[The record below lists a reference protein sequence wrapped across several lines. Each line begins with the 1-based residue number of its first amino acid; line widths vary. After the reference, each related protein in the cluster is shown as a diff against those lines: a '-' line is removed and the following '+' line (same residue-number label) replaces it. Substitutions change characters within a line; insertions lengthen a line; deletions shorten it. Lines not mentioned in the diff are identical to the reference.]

1 MDTVVDAG
9 GSAEPSG
16 PPDLVGGTWDR
27 SVLAEPHPSP
37 TLEQLVSLLVARHP
51 DDLLLVDFA
60 RHYWGQVADT
70 ELEES
75 RLEELYGV
83 TIAHWEVGRVRAPGT
98 ALLDVRSP
106 EGAVHSLLLS
116 VCDDAPFLVDSV
128 RIELDRQG
136 VGVHLM
142 VLPQMS
148 VVRDAAGAITAFGTG
163 GTPEAWTLIVID
175 RCDRGRADRIVT
187 GVRSTIADVLRV
199 VGSFAALR
207 TKMLHVAAD
216 LRGAPP
222 KGVPSAIVDSVRGLL
237 DWLVEDNLVFLAAAD
252 YDVAADGTRTLMP
265 GSELGLP
272 GATAGPA
279 VANDRLLAASRADT
293 EASVYRHVRPTC
305 VAIRHFDTAGTVVGE
320 SRFLGLFSAEARR
333 VSVTSI
339 PYVRDRVD
347 AVIERSGYVPNSHA
361 YRALRNVLETFPR
374 DELFEMSR
382 GPLFELA
389 MGIVALQDRQI
400 VRVFAEAEP
409 AGPWVTVL
417 VYLPAKRFE
426 ADVPQRVGAV
436 VAEAFGAQRYLLD
449 ASVGAG
455 ALARIT
461 VAVRRTAPD
470 LALPDLDALAE
481 EVDALSAPWD
491 EFVRSALVADLGE
504 QAGLALHDRIG
515 GAVPFDYA
523 VTVPPEQA
531 IADLERI
538 DRLAG
543 GPDGLDVVL
552 VPGAEGG
559 PWRMKLFRAGPPVM
573 LADTMPLFDHLGLR
587 AVDERPFEFRL
598 PTGVVHLYDIGVEM
612 PAGVSIDDARR
623 ADIESVFAALFAGT
637 IEGDGFNRLVAA
649 AGLDGRQ
656 VEVLRSYGRYLRQIR
671 FPFSQ
676 QFLED
681 VLYRHPQ
688 IAAGLVA
695 LFEARFDPARPASS
709 RDGAVAAIR
718 AELLTVLDG
727 VPSLD
732 DDRVGRMFLALID
745 ATLRTNAYRPAGDVD
760 GAGHRSVLAFK
771 LDPTAIPDLPKPR
784 PRFEIWICSP
794 TVEGV
799 HLRGGLV
806 ARGGIRA
813 SDRREDFRT
822 EVLGLVKAQ
831 MVKNAVIVPVGAKG
845 GFVSKRPPAEPDA
858 IRADTEACYR
868 LFIAG
873 LLDVTDNIVRGAT
886 VHPPHTV
893 CYDGDDPYLVVA
905 ADKGTATFSD
915 VANSISADYSF
926 WLGDAFASGGSVGY
940 DHKEMGITARGAWES
955 VRRHARTIGK
965 DADRDELTLVGI
977 GDMSGDVFGNGL
989 LMSPHVRLVAAFD
1002 HRHVFLDPRPDPAA
1016 SYAERRRLFELPRSS
1031 WADYDST
1038 LISAGGG
1045 VFARTAKHIA
1055 VSPEAAAVLG
1065 IEPGELAP
1073 TELMSA
1079 ILRAP
1084 VDVLWNGGIGTYV
1097 KAATETHADVGD
1109 RANDALRIDGNQ
1121 LRCRIVGEGGNL
1133 GFTQRG
1139 RVEYALN
1146 GGLINTDAIDNSA
1159 GVDCSDHE
1167 VNIKILLAGAID
1179 DGALDA
1185 ADRPALLASMTDEV
1199 AQLVLADNEAQTLAL
1214 AVARR
1219 QALPMANVHAR
1230 YLHTLEA
1237 EGWLD
1242 RALEFLPTDK
1252 ALAERQAAG
1261 QGLTTPEFAVMLA
1274 YTKTADVHEIIATDL
1289 PDDPYLAAELVDY
1302 FPTPLRE
1309 RFRPQIDRH
1318 RLRREIV
1325 ATRLVNEM
1333 VNQSGISF
1341 DHRMTEETGASVADI
1356 ARAWAA
1362 SRDVHGSVALWQQ
1375 IEALDSTLKFDVQI
1389 DLFLE
1394 ARRMVERSTLWLLRH
1409 RRPPIDIGA
1418 AVAELG
1424 PGVREVQTLLHD
1436 VLRGPLAKAARSL
1449 EASRLVLGVPDD
1461 LALASSLWPYMH
1473 TAFDIVD
1480 AAGDRPVAE
1489 VATAYWALFDA
1500 LDVTWLWDGIGAL
1513 PRNDR
1518 WQTQSRS
1525 ALRDDLL
1532 AVLIELTSDV
1542 VDAGAGVDG
1551 WLAANERPIGRLRAM
1566 FTDIN
1571 RTGTTDLTALTVG
1584 VRQLRNLV
1592 LSSTRAG

>member
-1 MDTVVDAG
+1 MDTAVTSDDQ
-9 GSAEPSG
+9 AEPSAH
-16 PPDLVGGTWDR
+16 GGWDR
-27 SVLAEPHPSP
+27 SVLGETPPSP
-37 TLEQLVSLLVARHP
+37 ALEQLVALLAERQP
-51 DDLLLVDFA
+51 DAPLLTEFA
-60 RHYWGQVADT
+60 RHLWTQVAEDD
-70 ELEES
+70 LAES
-75 RLEELYGV
+75 SIEDLYSV
-83 TIAHWEVGRVRAPGT
+83 TLAHWEVGRVRAPGI
-98 ALLDVRSP
+98 ALLEVRSP
-106 EGAVHSLLLS
+106 EGAAHSLLLS

-128 RIELDRQG
+128 RIALDRLG

-142 VLPQMS
+142 VLPQLS
-148 VVRDAAGAITAFGTG
+148 VERDSDGGISGFGRG
-163 GTPEAWTLIVID
+163 GIAEAWTLILID
-175 RCDRGRADRIVT
+175 RVGTTAATRIAQR
-187 GVRSTIADVLRV
+187 VRTTIAEVHTV
-199 VGSFAALR
+199 VGAHVPMR
-207 TKMLHVAAD
+207 TRMLHAAAE

-222 KGVPSAIVDSVRGLL
+222 ARVPASIVESVRSLL
-237 DWLVEDNLVFLAAAD
+237 DWLADGNLIFLAAAE
-252 YDVAADGTRTLMP
+252 YTVAADGTRTLVP
-265 GSELGLP
+265 GSELGLA

-279 VANDRLLAASRADT
+279 VANDRLFAASRADA
-293 EASVYRHVRPTC
+293 EADVYRPVRPTC
-305 VAIRHFDTAGTVVGE
+305 VAIRRFDAAGTVIGE
-320 SRFLGLFSAEARR
+320 SRFLGLFSADARR
-333 VSVTSI
+333 ASVQAI
-339 PYVRDRVD
+339 PFVRDRVH

-361 YRALRNVLETFPR
+361 YRALQTVLETFPR

-382 GPLFELA
+382 APLYELA
-389 MGIVALQDRQI
+389 MGIVALQDRQL
-400 VRVFAEAEP
+400 VRVFAEREP

-426 ADVPQRVGAV
+426 ADVPKRVGEV
-436 VAEAFGAQRYLLD
+436 VAEAFGAERSSFD
-449 ASVGAG
+449 AMVGAG

-461 VAVRRTAPD
+461 VAVRRRAPD
-470 LALPDLDALAE
+470 LPMPDLDALAE
-481 EVDALSAPWD
+481 RVDALSAPWD
-491 EFVRSALVADLGE
+491 EFVRDALVAAHGE
-504 QAGLALHDRIG
+504 QAGLALHDRIRV
-515 GAVPFDYA
+515 AVPFDYA

-543 GPDGLDVVL
+543 APDGLEVVL
-552 VPGAEGG
+552 AQDAAGRS
-559 PWRMKLFRAGPPVM
+559 RMKLFRAGPPVM
-573 LADTMPLFDHLGLR
+573 LADTMPLLEHLGLR

-598 PTGVVHLYDIGVEM
+598 ESGTVRLYDIGVEP
-612 PAGVSIDDARR
+612 PAGATLDDATR
-623 ADIESVFAALFAGT
+623 AQVESTFAGLFAGT
-637 IEGDGFNRLVAA
+637 IEGDGFNRLVVA
-649 AGLDGRQ
+649 AGLTGRQ
-656 VEVLRSYGRYLRQIR
+656 VEILRSYGRYLRQIR

-676 QFLED
+676 QLLED
-681 VLYRHPQ
+681 VLTRHPRM
-688 IAAGLVA
+688 AALLVR
-695 LFEARFDPARPASS
+695 LFESRFDPARSEPV
-709 RDGAVAAIR
+709 RAADAEAAH
-718 AELLTVLDG
+718 AELLELLDG
-727 VPSLD
+727 VPALD
-732 DDRVGRMFLALID
+732 DDRVGRMFLALVL
-745 ATLRTNAYRPAGDVD
+745 ATSRTNAYRPAGDAV
-760 GAGHRSVLAFK
+760 GGGHRPVLAFK

-784 PRFEIWICSP
+784 PKFEIWVCSP

-845 GFVSKRPPAEPDA
+845 GFVQKRPPSEPDA
-858 IRADTEACYR
+858 MRADTQACYR
-868 LFIAG
+868 RYIAG

-915 VANSISADYSF
+915 IANSISADYSF

-965 DADRDELTLVGI
+965 DADRDELTMAGI

-989 LMSPHVRLVAAFD
+989 LRSQHVKLVAAFD
-1002 HRHVFLDPRPDPAA
+1002 HRHVFLDPTPDPAA
-1016 SYAERRRLFELPRSS
+1016 SFAERKRLFGQPRSS
-1031 WADYDST
+1031 WADYDSA
-1038 LISAGGG
+1038 LISTGGG
-1045 VFARTAKHIA
+1045 VYPRTVKHID
-1055 VSPEAAAVLG
+1055 VSPEAAAALG
-1065 IEPGELAP
+1065 IEAGELTP
-1073 TELMSA
+1073 TQVISA

-1097 KAATETHADVGD
+1097 KASTESHADVGD
-1109 RANDALRIDGNQ
+1109 RANDAVRIDGTE
-1121 LRCRIVGEGGNL
+1121 LRCRMVGEGGNL

-1179 DGALDA
+1179 DGALA
-1185 ADRPALLASMTDEV
+1185 AAERPDLLASMTEEV
-1199 AQLVLADNEAQTLAL
+1199 GELVLNDNQAQTLAL

-1219 QALPMANVHAR
+1219 QSLPMANVHAR

-1237 EGWLD
+1237 EGWID
-1242 RALEFLPTDK
+1242 RALEFLPNDK
-1252 ALAERQAAG
+1252 AFAERVAG
-1261 QGLTTPEFAVMLA
+1261 GKALTTPEFAVLLA
-1274 YTKTADVHEIIATDL
+1274 YTKTANVQEIMTTDL
-1289 PDDPYLAAELVDY
+1289 PDDPYLERELVEY

-1309 RFRPQIDRH
+1309 RFRPQIEGH

-1325 ATRLVNEM
+1325 ATQIVNEM
-1333 VNQSGISF
+1333 VNMSGISF
-1341 DHRMTEETGASVADI
+1341 DHRMTEETGAGVADI

-1362 SRDVHGSVALWQQ
+1362 ARDIHGAIGLWRE
-1375 IEALDSTLKFDVQI
+1375 IESLDHVLKFDVQLE
-1389 DLFLE
+1389 LFLE

-1424 PGVREVQTLLHD
+1424 PGVREVQRVLHD
-1436 VLRGPLAKAARSL
+1436 VVRGPLAAAARST

-1461 LALASSLWPYMH
+1461 LALASSMWPFMH

-1480 AAGDRPVAE
+1480 AAGVHPVAE
-1489 VATAYWALFDA
+1489 VAATYWAVFHA
-1500 LDVTWLWDGIGAL
+1500 LDATWLWEGIGAL
-1513 PRNDR
+1513 PRSDR

-1532 AVLIELTSDV
+1532 AVLIELTSAV
-1542 VDAGAGVDG
+1542 VESGAGLDA
-1551 WLAANERPIGRLRAM
+1551 WLTANERPVARLRTM
-1566 FTDIN
+1566 FTDIA
-1571 RTGTTDLTALTVG
+1571 RTGTSDLTALTVG
-1584 VRQLRNLV
+1584 VRQLRNLA
-1592 LSSTRAG
+1592 LSSVKAG